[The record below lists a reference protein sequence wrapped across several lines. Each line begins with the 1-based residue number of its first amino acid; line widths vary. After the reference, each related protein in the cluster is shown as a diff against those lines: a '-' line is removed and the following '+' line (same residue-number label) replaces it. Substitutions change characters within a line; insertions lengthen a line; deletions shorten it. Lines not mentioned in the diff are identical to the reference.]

1 MSTNSL
7 VSYLKEDG
15 SFVSTYVHYDGYVTG
30 VGLTLLDHY
39 NSDERAL
46 AVSTAG
52 YFSSLSEDMEESRK
66 TAVHSHYEGDYS
78 ENREEFEDYIRRDAG
93 LEYVYLWSDGCWS
106 VADWTLK
113 VTGVDKF
120 AKYVSTWN
128 GFSDLI
134 STFVREG
141 REAVGRYRSLDSEYE
156 DIADILEESVEK
168 WVRYN

>member
-7 VSYLKEDG
+7 LAYLKEDG
-15 SFVSTYVHYDGYVTG
+15 SIVSTYVHYDGYVTG
-30 VGLTLLDHY
+30 VGLTLLEHY
-39 NSDERAL
+39 NTDERAF

-52 YFSSLSEDMEESRK
+52 HFSSLSESIEDSLEKSAHK
-66 TAVHSHYEGDYS
+66 NSFWTLN
-78 ENREEFEDYIRRDAG
+78 ENIEEFEEYIRLDSG

-113 VTGVDKF
+113 VTGVGKF

-134 STFVREG
+134 STFVLEG
-141 REAVGRYRSLDSEYE
+141 RATVERYRSYESDYE
-156 DIADILEESVEK
+156 DSADILEVSVNK
-168 WVRYN
+168 WAEV

>member
-7 VSYLKEDG
+7 LAYLKEDG
-15 SFVSTYVHYDGYVTG
+15 SIVSTYVHYDGYVTG
-30 VGLTLLDHY
+30 VGLTLLEHY
-39 NSDERAL
+39 NTDEGAF

-52 YFSSLSEDMEESRK
+52 NFSSLSESIEESHEK
-66 TAVHSHYEGDYS
+66 SVHTELWTLN
-78 ENREEFEDYIRRDAG
+78 ENIEEFEEYIRLDSG

-113 VTGVDKF
+113 VTGVGKF

-134 STFVREG
+134 STFVLEG
-141 REAVGRYRSLDSEYE
+141 REAVERYRSNESDYE
-156 DIADILEESVEK
+156 DSADILEVSVNK
-168 WVRYN
+168 WAEV